1 VPFHSQTVNPQEFS
15 KMQVSST
22 SPSHSSVSKPK
33 VFVTGATGFVGRN
46 FIEYLCKSAPEVSVM
61 ALGRNSEKI
70 SAMAEYPV
78 QWVLGDLL
86 DPTTYQEALWEADF
100 VFHIAALVGLKNGDQ
115 FYGPNTEGTRS
126 LLNALKGALK
136 ASPQAGHLKRLVY
149 LSSISAVDRHLTTA
163 EELATLSEHHPLDD
177 TSPISPN
184 TDYGKSKR
192 QGEALIESS
201 GLPYTI
207 LRPAYIY
214 GPYPRVASS
223 MDRVIYDVQGQK
235 AYTRW
240 PFTGKAS
247 AIYVKD
253 LAEILW
259 QVSQTPEA
267 FNQSYFAA
275 NPEPVAVQG
284 FFKALAQGL
293 GVPFHPR
300 ELESQWIKK
309 FQQRLYRNHP
319 EDPLIR
325 ILYESYFVC
334 DSSPLY
340 QVLGGSPKHS
350 LEEGLAETLAW
361 YRQHRGLSVKPETA
375 IH

>member
-1 VPFHSQTVNPQEFS
+1 
-15 KMQVSST
+15 MQVSST

-46 FIEYLCKSAPEVSVM
+46 FIEYLCQSASEVSVM
-61 ALGRNSEKI
+61 ALGRNAEKI

-86 DPTTYQEALWEADF
+86 DPNTYQEALWEADF

-115 FYGPNTEGTRS
+115 FYGPNAEGTRA
-126 LLNALKGALK
+126 LVDALNA
-136 ASPQAGHLKRLVY
+136 SPKKGHLKRLVY
-149 LSSISAVDRHLTTA
+149 LSSISAVDRNLTTA
-163 EELATLSEHHPLDD
+163 EELVNLPEHQPLDD
-177 TSPISPN
+177 SSPISPN

-192 QGEALIESS
+192 QGEALIEAS

-235 AYTRW
+235 PYTRW

-259 QVSQTPEA
+259 QMSQTPEA
-267 FNQSYFAA
+267 SNQSYFVA
-275 NPEPVAVQG
+275 NPEPVAVQV

-300 ELESQWIKK
+300 ELEAQWIQK
-309 FQQRLYRNHP
+309 FQQRLYRNYP
-319 EDPLIR
+319 EDPLMR
-325 ILYESYFVC
+325 ILYEPYFVC

-340 QVLGGSPKHS
+340 KVLGGVPKHS
-350 LEEGLAETLAW
+350 LEEGLSETLAW
-361 YRQHRGLSVKPETA
+361 YRQHRGLSMKPVTA
-375 IH
+375 HS